1 MRAQKDTNF
10 IKKAVHPNCGV
21 RLKFWPQKRWKQ
33 IIFVVVL
40 ILIVT
45 FVAFAVFGGL
55 LLSGVLSREVV
66 SEIEVINA
74 DGSKTALV
82 VYQPGFSSF
91 PRDVSYAFA
100 EGLAS
105 SGWRVEITTAS
116 SETPSDLSN
125 YSLLTLA
132 YPVYGGTPGTAIVK
146 YVNRVSNFYG
156 IETVIIALQGGD
168 EPSLTIDT
176 LKQQLQA
183 ANGTLLK
190 GLSLSTGDSAAT
202 ESARQ
207 AGSNITP

>member
-1 MRAQKDTNF
+1 LR
-10 IKKAVHPNCGV
+10 
-21 RLKFWPQKRWKQ
+21 FWPQKRWKQ
-33 IIFVVVL
+33 IILVVVL
-40 ILIVT
+40 ILIAA
-45 FVAFAVFGGL
+45 FVAFAAFGGL

-66 SEIEVINA
+66 SEIEVMNA

-91 PRDVSYAFA
+91 PRDASYAFA
-100 EGLAS
+100 EGLSS

-116 SETPSDLSN
+116 SEAPSDLSN

-146 YVNRVSNFYG
+146 YVNRFSNFYG

-168 EPSLTIDT
+168 EPSLTIDAV
-176 LKQQLQA
+176 KQQVQA
-183 ANGTLLK
+183 ANGSFLK

-207 AGSNITP
+207 AGSDIAP